1 MPAKSRSNRLTAI
14 DLFCGAGG
22 VSVGL
27 KQAGFRVLGAV
38 DVSELA
44 ARTYRLNHRA
54 TKVWRRNIRNLSPR
68 EVLDALGLETSD
80 LDLLA
85 GCPPC
90 QGFSTMRTLKQAASV
105 DDTRNSLIA
114 QFGRYAEALR
124 PRALMME
131 NVPGLAADPRLVRL
145 EKRLRG
151 LGYELTKGVLDA
163 ADYEVPQ
170 RRKRFV
176 LVGMRGRSI
185 AFAGASARRR
195 TVRHA
200 IGFMIPTTISYDA
213 LHGYDED
220 RSPEVMARIAAIP
233 VDGGSL
239 HEAGDEYTLDCKRR
253 LKGFGDVYGRMAWD
267 TVAPTI
273 TGGCINP
280 SKGRFIHPE
289 ENRAITLREA
299 ALLQTFPPKYRFSLD
314 EGRYKVAELIGNALP
329 PAFVARHAKEISRA
343 LRTSG

>member
-1 MPAKSRSNRLTAI
+1 VATDSKRFTAI

-22 VSVGL
+22 LSVGL
-27 KQAGFRVLGAV
+27 KLAGFRVLGAV
-38 DVSELA
+38 ELSELA

-54 TKVWRRNIRNLSPR
+54 TNVWQRNIRSLSPR
-68 EVLDALGLETSD
+68 DVLDALGLRPGD

-90 QGFSTMRTLKQAASV
+90 QGFSTMRTLRQAASV
-105 DDTRNSLIA
+105 DDRRNSLIA

-131 NVPGLAADPRLVRL
+131 NVPGLAADPRLARL
-145 EKRLRG
+145 EQRLRR
-151 LGYELTKGVLDA
+151 LGYELTTGVLDA
-163 ADYEVPQ
+163 ADYGVPQ

-176 LVGMRGRSI
+176 LIGMRGRRI
-185 AFAGASARRR
+185 AFAEPDVNRR
-195 TVRHA
+195 TVRKA
-200 IGFMIPTTISYDA
+200 IGFMLPTSIVYDA
-213 LHGYDED
+213 LHAYDEE
-220 RSPEVMARIAAIP
+220 RSPEVLARIAAIP
-233 VDGGSL
+233 LNGGSL
-239 HEAGDEYTLDCKRR
+239 SEAGDEHTLECRRR
-253 LKGFGDVYGRMAWD
+253 LKGFSDVYGRMAWD

-280 SKGRFIHPE
+280 SKGRFLHPE

-299 ALLQTFPPKYRFSLD
+299 ALLQTFPSRYRFCLD

-329 PAFVARHAKEISRA
+329 PAFVARHAKEIAHA
-343 LRTSG
+343 LRTSD